1 MMTKT
6 WFPTAMASASRRAY
20 VGFSYWTVAYRKPTF
35 TFMSRDALADQTTT
49 ASFAPSAVL
58 SKRFNRV
65 RSPG

>member
-1 MMTKT
+1 MTKT
-6 WFPTAMASASRRAY
+6 WVPTAMAVAARLACL
-20 VGFSYWTVAYRKPTF
+20 GLGYWTVACRKPTF

-58 SKRFNRV
+58 AKRFNRV